1 MMLTKVDG
9 VQASMPEV
17 TDVQLLRDQLT
28 ERLSRL
34 RELHGRGLISRD
46 ILSGQ
51 IMEILGS
58 AESRRLWEI
67 TMKPDMTARRLLARL
82 EDPARWRRESS
93 MPAEQRLALLKE
105 RLAVSMMEK
114 PMVDSAVLDS
124 LLETASLPHYASFIP
139 SSDSGP
145 RIERAGVELSVL
157 D

>member
-1 MMLTKVDG
+1 
-9 VQASMPEV
+9 MPEMH
-17 TDVQLLRDQLT
+17 DPDLLRDHLQ

-46 ILSGQ
+46 ILAGQ

-58 AESRRLWEI
+58 TESRQLWEI
-67 TMKPDMTARRLLARL
+67 SIKPDMTARRLLARL
-82 EDPARWRRESS
+82 EDPARWRLESS
-93 MPAEQRLALLKE
+93 RTAEQRLALLKE
-105 RLAVSMMEK
+105 RLVTSIMER
-114 PMVDSAVLDS
+114 PAVDSALLDS
-124 LLETASLPHYASFIP
+124 LLETASLPHFASFIP